1 MRFMQKDSAAYMHD
15 DVIRKINA
23 KDSVIYIERAGIRG
37 GLEWKNH
44 SCQCIRNKRKYES

>member
-37 GLEWKNH
+37 GLEWKK
-44 SCQCIRNKRKYES
+44 SLLSMYTKQKKI